1 MTGRMISALIQL
13 QMGILHRVSSP
24 EMCFK
29 YLISAAKVVGV
40 LTKTRNLVAKKFHE
54 SGTEIV
60 NLSWVLVLS
69 CNGGTPLCH

>member
-24 EMCFK
+24 EMCFI

-40 LTKTRNLVAKKFHE
+40 LTKTQNLVAKKFSE
-54 SGTEIV
+54 SGLKIV
-60 NLSWVLVLS
+60 NLSRLLVLS
-69 CNGGTPLCH
+69 CNGATPLCH